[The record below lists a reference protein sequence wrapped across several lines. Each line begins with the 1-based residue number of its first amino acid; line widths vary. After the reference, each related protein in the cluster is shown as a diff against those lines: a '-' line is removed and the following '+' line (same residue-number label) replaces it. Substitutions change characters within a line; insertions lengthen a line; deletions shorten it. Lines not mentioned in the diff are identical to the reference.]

1 MQRENENLDSLFDKL
16 FDYMQENKIVSPFKI
31 FTNNDKAS
39 SINLENLIIA
49 LKKIKIDQKIFTS
62 SLDTIIKKFKTTI
75 KGDLINLES
84 LLADFK
90 TFSDNKNKEIKLKK
104 LKEKQ
109 KLVDTPSASPNSS
122 PRKTVRWKDE
132 EVKVF
137 NIDEEIRKRDED
149 INSKTIESNKELGN
163 SLQNQFLYKEF
174 DLLGSTVL
182 SPLEKIVLV
191 EKKIQQDL
199 MENNNYKLLKLYEYF
214 NFFTEK
220 FGSILEQAFIVKNP
234 QLDGYLKKIEFDN
247 IFRSLNIFLTDE
259 SKLLIFNDIP
269 SKENSRYS
277 FKAFLEKVYN
287 FKKESL
293 ENQIRSFNHSYNE
306 YIVLLRKHVRDH
318 SRKIDIPL
326 IVKSNF
332 QSEEININEFFKLM
346 WMIGFI
352 ISEKENEYMFNIL
365 SERGNSIKLTTLMN
379 ILYLDP
385 FDLQVMKNSLN
396 KTRNLEK
403 LRAWRERIIK
413 FDYERAFDYKKHY
426 GFLENIFK
434 NIQNNLY
441 IRNIQDICDIF
452 SNMEINE
459 QGECEETTF
468 INVLSKFN
476 LQHDKDFVN
485 MLEYFINKKNYKFD
499 LCAMINAFNAV
510 LFDNRKINEKDQ
522 ENNINLFN
530 SNTNIFT
537 DTKHPYHPHRKE
549 ISSEEVENLRETCN
563 FIIEIINNEKFM
575 TYSEFFKKAD
585 KKNTGYFTTQQFISI
600 IGELDIETTGDSA
613 ESLNVY
619 FNLNRYFSTM

>member
-1 MQRENENLDSLFDKL
+1 
-16 FDYMQENKIVSPFKI
+16 
-31 FTNNDKAS
+31 
-39 SINLENLIIA
+39 
-49 LKKIKIDQKIFTS
+49 
-62 SLDTIIKKFKTTI
+62 
-75 KGDLINLES
+75 
-84 LLADFK
+84 
-90 TFSDNKNKEIKLKK
+90 
-104 LKEKQ
+104 
-109 KLVDTPSASPNSS
+109 
-122 PRKTVRWKDE
+122 
-132 EVKVF
+132 
-137 NIDEEIRKRDED
+137 
-149 INSKTIESNKELGN
+149 
-163 SLQNQFLYKEF
+163 
-174 DLLGSTVL
+174 
-182 SPLEKIVLV
+182 
-191 EKKIQQDL
+191 
-199 MENNNYKLLKLYEYF
+199 
-214 NFFTEK
+214 
-220 FGSILEQAFIVKNP
+220 
-234 QLDGYLKKIEFDN
+234 
-247 IFRSLNIFLTDE
+247 
-259 SKLLIFNDIP
+259 
-269 SKENSRYS
+269 
-277 FKAFLEKVYN
+277 
-287 FKKESL
+287 
-293 ENQIRSFNHSYNE
+293 
-306 YIVLLRKHVRDH
+306 
-318 SRKIDIPL
+318 
-326 IVKSNF
+326 
-332 QSEEININEFFKLM
+332 
-346 WMIGFI
+346 
-352 ISEKENEYMFNIL
+352 
-365 SERGNSIKLTTLMN
+365 MN

-537 DTKHPYHPHRKE
+537 DTKHPFHPHRKE